1 MESKVRK
8 KNEVKSK
15 KKNDKNEKNKKTEG
29 IITCRYNFRKY
40 IIEI

>member
-15 KKNDKNEKNKKTEG
+15 KNDKNEKTKKTEG

>member
-15 KKNDKNEKNKKTEG
+15 KKMIKMKKQKNG
-29 IITCRYNFRKY
+29 GYNHMQ
-40 IIEI
+40 I